1 MPVNR
6 NALIRYR
13 TIDRCLTNRYRKWTL
28 EDLIDACSE
37 ALYEYEGI
45 DKGVSKRTVQGDI
58 QIMRSDK
65 LGYNAPII
73 VVENKYYTYEEA
85 DYSISNIPLTGE
97 DLNRLTEVVEILKQF
112 KGFSHFREIEG
123 MVQKLEDK
131 VLSEKLQQQPIIQFE
146 KNDNLKGLEYLDDI
160 YNAIL
165 KKQVLKICYRSFK
178 AKQESH
184 FIFHPYLLREYRNRW
199 FVLGSRDEYSS
210 LSTLALDRMETL
222 EISDQAL
229 QENISVDFENYYKDV
244 IGVTVT
250 QAKAVKVVYKI
261 DKSNAPYVVTKPF
274 HASQQIIEKHSDG
287 SITFSIKVIPNFEL
301 QRLLLGFGESLEVIR
316 PLRLRKRMRD
326 KFTFVLTKY
335 KD

>member
-13 TIDRCLTNRYRKWTL
+13 TIDRCLINRYRKWTL
-28 EDLIDACSE
+28 EDLIEACSD

-73 VVENKYYTYEEA
+73 VLENKYYTYEEA

-146 KNDNLKGLEYLDDI
+146 KNEHLKGLEYLDDI

-165 KKQVLKICYRSFK
+165 KKQALEISYRSFK
-178 AKQESH
+178 AREASD
-184 FIFHPYLLREYRNRW
+184 FIFHPYLLKEYRNRW
-199 FVLGSRDEYSS
+199 FVLGSRGEE
-210 LSTLALDRMETL
+210 LRLITLALDRL
-222 EISDQAL
+222 EQLSISNQNLRAND
-229 QENISVDFENYYKDV
+229 EVDFANYYNDV
-244 IGVTVT
+244 VGVTVT
-250 QAKAVKVVYKI
+250 AAKTTKVVYKV
-261 DKSNAPYVVTKPF
+261 SRNNAPYVLTKPF
-274 HASQQIIEKHSDG
+274 HASQEVLEKHEDG

-301 QRLLLGFGESLEVIR
+301 ERLLLGFGESLEVIR
-316 PLRLRKRMRD
+316 PLRLRKRMKD
-326 KFTFVLTKY
+326 KFEIALKKY
-335 KD
+335 ED